1 MNTNK
6 FAISILTVIAILLML
21 ITFRLYDIPKTAI
34 AYQLSQDA
42 DVYVTGGS
50 ISIDGGSMSV
60 TIDNPEDIAMQ
71 NSIWLDG
78 MSVRTY

>member
-1 MNTNK
+1 MDNYKFTN
-6 FAISILTVIAILLML
+6 SILTVIAILLIL

-34 AYQLSQDA
+34 ALQLSQDA

-50 ISIDGGSMSV
+50 LYIDGGSMSV
-60 TIDNPEDIAMQ
+60 TIDNPEDIAIQ

-78 MSVRTY
+78 MSVTTN